1 MTRNAEPERAIVR
14 RVVPFGP
21 PVALVA
27 LLAGWLAAGWGTG
40 WSAAIGVVVVVANAA
55 ANALL
60 LSQAAR
66 ISLTAYS
73 AAVMGGFVLRLG
85 VIVAIMFALNRLSWF
100 SPLAFGLAVVPAT
113 ILLLTY
119 EMRLIAGGLGQELQI
134 PEANFESGRRGEM
147 AP

>member
-14 RVVPFGP
+14 RVAPFGP
-21 PVALVA
+21 PAALLG

-60 LSQAAR
+60 LSRAAR

-85 VIVAIMFALNRLSWF
+85 VIVAIMFALNRLDWF

-113 ILLLTY
+113 LLLLAY
-119 EMRLIAGGLGQELQI
+119 EMKLIAGGLGQELHISSQG
-134 PEANFESGRRGEM
+134 PRQASREA
-147 AP
+147 AK

>member
-14 RVVPFGP
+14 RVIPFAP
-21 PVALVA
+21 PAALVA

-60 LSQAAR
+60 LSRAAR

-85 VIVAIMFALNRLSWF
+85 VIVAIMFAMNRLDWF
-100 SPLAFGLAVVPAT
+100 APLAFGLAVVPAT
-113 ILLLTY
+113 ILLLAY
-119 EMRLIAGGLGQELQI
+119 EMKLVAGGLGQELHI
-134 PEANFESGRRGEM
+134 PSQGASQ
-147 AP
+147 ASS